1 MLRKYILTFINFSSQ
16 IYNYKMYSSF
26 WPSTYKIFC
35 GTNMYIFVKYIQTLL
50 ELKEIGVAVI
60 DL

>member
-16 IYNYKMYSSF
+16 IY
-26 WPSTYKIFC
+26 WPSTIDIQNFLWYK
-35 GTNMYIFVKYIQTLL
+35 YVFVKYILTLL

-60 DL
+60 DLSPILRDV